1 MYIYK
6 FPTCQLRLA
15 VRNHLGQRGKLEA
28 YGSDPACDYILLD
41 VHVVLGFQHGPVV
54 KNSPANAGETG
65 DVGLIPRSG
74 RSPGVGNGN
83 PL

>member
-54 KNSPANAGETG
+54 KNSPANEGETG
-65 DVGLIPRSG
+65 DVGLIPGSG